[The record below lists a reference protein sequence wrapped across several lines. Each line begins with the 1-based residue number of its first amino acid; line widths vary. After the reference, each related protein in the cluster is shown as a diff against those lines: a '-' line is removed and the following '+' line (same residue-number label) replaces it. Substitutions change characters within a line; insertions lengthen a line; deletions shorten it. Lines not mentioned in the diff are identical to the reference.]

1 MMEDA
6 GLCPQVPGHG
16 HWSPALTPA
25 ICLNWLASEYSCTVT
40 SRHLPGESCHD
51 PGDKVR
57 SLSDSLAIIRE
68 LCAVDSEVTPGGS
81 SIPLLDVCNIWDN
94 LIFLS

>member
-1 MMEDA
+1 MEDA

-40 SRHLPGESCHD
+40 SRHLPGENCHD

-57 SLSDSLAIIRE
+57 TVSDSLAIIRE
-68 LCAVDSEVTPGGS
+68 LHVVDSEVTPGGG
-81 SIPLLDVCNIWDN
+81 SIPLLDVRNIWDN

>member
-40 SRHLPGESCHD
+40 SRHLPGESCHE
-51 PGDKVR
+51 PGRGDKVR
-57 SLSDSLAIIRE
+57 SVSDSLAIIRE
-68 LCAVDSEVTPGGS
+68 LCAP
-81 SIPLLDVCNIWDN
+81 
-94 LIFLS
+94 

>member
-1 MMEDA
+1 MSPGA
-6 GLCPQVPGHG
+6 GS
-16 HWSPALTPA
+16 WSLVSGSDTG
-25 ICLNWLASEYSCTVT
+25 
-40 SRHLPGESCHD
+40 HLPELVSIRVQLYSDKQPPASRESCHD

-68 LCAVDSEVTPGGS
+68 LHDVDSEVTPGGS